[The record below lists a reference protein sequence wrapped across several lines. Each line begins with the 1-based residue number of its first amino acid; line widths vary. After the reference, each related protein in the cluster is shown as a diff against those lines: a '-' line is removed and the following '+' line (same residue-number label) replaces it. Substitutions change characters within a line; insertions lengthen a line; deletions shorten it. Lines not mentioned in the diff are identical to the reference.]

1 MLRKYDAYLVGYY
14 GMQNV
19 GDDAL
24 LLASLYGA
32 QTELNCQHF
41 AVASA
46 SEFNSASFGQIK
58 PTQKAQQ
65 RFKGENRASHYYY
78 ALRSKR
84 VIFGGG
90 SVFHNATDINL
101 KRKLIKLAGPHSS
114 LAVGV
119 GLGPFA
125 DLEAEKACSAFLN
138 ECDFIGV
145 RDAKS
150 YEIGKRIAPEANLHM
165 TFDLAPSLCLHP
177 HFSVS
182 ESERKG
188 ILFNLCPA
196 PTDCY
201 GTLNKTQENQRFWD
215 ICQVIYRTWL
225 QTKQP
230 ITLLD
235 LNGQEGSDGD
245 ISELIQ
251 LKLGNK
257 IPLDVLKYNSDPFAV
272 INTISRYKA
281 IVSMRLHGC
290 ILGYLAGTPAL
301 ALNYHNKCVE
311 WCQQIGMPE
320 RYQFDANRLDPQA
333 LSRALYDGCRFGFES
348 PQLPIKDAIQYSLN
362 NWRNHYEHAQ
372 SIRHHSPVQQSRSY
386 TG

>member
-24 LLASLYGA
+24 LLASLFGA
-32 QTELNCQHF
+32 QTQLKCESF

-46 SEFNSASFGQIK
+46 SQFCSATFGHIEA
-58 PTQKAQQ
+58 TQKAHQQ
-65 RFKGENRASHYYY
+65 FKGQNRCNHYYY

-90 SVFHNATDINL
+90 SVFHTTKDINL
-101 KRKLIKLAGPHSS
+101 KRRLMKLAGSNPS

-119 GLGPFA
+119 GLGPFH
-125 DLEAEKACSAFLN
+125 DEEAEKACAAFLN

-150 YEIGKRIAPEANLHM
+150 YNIGKRLAPKANLHM
-165 TFDLAPSLCLHP
+165 TFDLAPSLCQHP
-177 HFSVS
+177 QFSVS

-196 PTDCY
+196 PVDAF
-201 GTLNKTQENQRFWD
+201 GTVNKEQESQRFWD

-230 ITLLD
+230 ITLLN
-235 LNGQEGSDGD
+235 LNGQDGAD
-245 ISELIQ
+245 GNISELIQ

-257 IPLDVLKYNSDPFAV
+257 IPLTILKYSDDSFAV

-290 ILGYLAGTPAL
+290 ILGYLSGTPAI
-301 ALNYHNKCVE
+301 ALNYHEKCVE

-320 RYQFDANRLDPQA
+320 RYQFDANRLDPQGLSQA
-333 LSRALYDGCRFGFES
+333 LLDGCRDGFEM
-348 PQLPIKDAIQYSLN
+348 PQLPVSEAIQRSMN

-372 SIRHHSPVQQSRSY
+372 NIRHHSALQQSRSY